1 MSKRAVAPLAALPRA
16 GKIRRRRHY
25 RSVTHRKLRF
35 NAAMDKCGKRLLQMA
50 DEMWQQADGLD
61 TAVRDNIAEGLGRI
75 VMAGYDCLASNLS
88 LDTDGWMSFIDHST
102 ADWFR
107 NRGFAE
113 WFCIAAANGFNKSRP
128 RVLSEM
134 ITFRKPARRNRR
146 AATKEQA

>member
-1 MSKRAVAPLAALPRA
+1 MSKQAVGAHAPSSRA
-16 GKIRRRRHY
+16 GKPRRRY
-25 RSVTHRKLRF
+25 RAITHRKPRF
-35 NAAMDKCGKRLLQMA
+35 NHALDKRGKRLLQMA
-50 DEMWQQADGLD
+50 EELWKQADGLD

-88 LDTDGWMSFIDHST
+88 LDTDEWMSFIDNST

-128 RVLSEM
+128 RVLSEV
-134 ITFRKPARRNRR
+134 ITFRKPARRKRR
-146 AATKEQA
+146 AATKELN